1 MKGYRAYILGEDGRV
16 QNRVDPVC
24 DDEAEAIR
32 LAKQLVDGHDVELR
46 QLGRLVE
53 TFTVLPSADLGFG
66 LKPKL

>member
-1 MKGYRAYILGEDGRV
+1 MFLSDTDRARIV
-16 QNRVDPVC
+16 
-24 DDEAEAIR
+24 EAIR